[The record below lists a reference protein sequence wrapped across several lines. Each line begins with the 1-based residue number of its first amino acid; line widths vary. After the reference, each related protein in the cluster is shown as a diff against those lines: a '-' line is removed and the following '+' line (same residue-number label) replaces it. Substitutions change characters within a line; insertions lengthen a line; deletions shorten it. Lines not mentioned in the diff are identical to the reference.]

1 MTTPQAFSVGK
12 DILLGIAAIV
22 TAGLAW
28 KGLNR
33 WSAELKGKSE
43 FEVARNL
50 IRATYKLRDAIQ
62 SCRNP
67 LMSIYKDP
75 EGGRDNPVTSSTK
88 QEQEAEALAYAY
100 NNRMQPVWDALRELD
115 LHTLGAEVLWGKEI
129 RLHTDKL
136 RHSAHRLFIAL
147 QDFIADK
154 KSGGKDSKQDEAY
167 AKLIR
172 KTVYDSWDEED
183 NEFSKKIT
191 SVITEIET
199 IVRPHLY
206 NINKSHTRLRC
217 AWQILRETSHNLID
231 KAKKVRVKKEK
242 AP

>member
-115 LHTLGAEVLWGKEI
+115 LHTLEAEVLWGKEI

-136 RHSAHRLFIAL
+136 RHSANRLFIAL
-147 QDFIADK
+147 QDYIPDK
-154 KSGGKDSKQDEAY
+154 ASGGNYLKQDEAY
-167 AKLIR
+167 AKQIR
-172 KTVYDSWDEED
+172 NTVFASGE
-183 NEFSKKIT
+183 NTFSTEIT